1 MTDRVQSLIDAGRLA
16 RESVEDAEVAGL
28 WANARE
34 AFGDAH
40 AAGLS
45 AAGRLLRA
53 YDAGRMAAL
62 AIVRAH
68 DLRVRAM
75 NHHETA
81 IAVAGVLGGDELDV
95 TLGDLDRYRQ
105 LRHHLE
111 YGWDRRASEADVSK
125 VLLIVRRI
133 LQEGARRLV
142 ERRPG
147 LAGRIAPP
155 S

>member
-16 RESVEDAEVAGL
+16 RESAKDAEVAGL
-28 WANARE
+28 WANAQQ
-34 AFGDAH
+34 AFSDAH
-40 AAGLS
+40 ATGLS

-53 YDAGRMAAL
+53 YDAGRVAAL

-81 IAVAGVLGGDELDV
+81 IAVAGVLGGDELDEA
-95 TLGDLDRYRQ
+95 LGDLDRYRQ

-111 YGWDRRASEADVSK
+111 YGWDRQASEADVSR
-125 VLLIVRRI
+125 VHSIVHHI

-142 ERRPG
+142 ERRPT